1 MLMVKLESKSPT
13 DEILIVLLDAE
24 QVPKEAPQVVL
35 DVIVKSGDGAVIET
49 EVSELRKDECMENG
63 VLIVIVILEF

>member
-1 MLMVKLESKSPT
+1 MVMVKLESKSPT